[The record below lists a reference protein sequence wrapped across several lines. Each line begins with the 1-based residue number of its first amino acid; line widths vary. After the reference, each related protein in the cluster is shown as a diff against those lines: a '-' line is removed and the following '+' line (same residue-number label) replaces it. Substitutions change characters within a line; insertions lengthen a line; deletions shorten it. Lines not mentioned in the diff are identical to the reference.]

1 MGRSGYE
8 RSSLIAFRI
17 AGESMIA
24 EVTIIDVTSSE
35 SPATI
40 RKAPGIHAFRQV
52 WAIGN
57 LNILEKPLLGFFCS
71 TTCPG
76 EVILRTYDLAIA
88 LREAGVPLIGG
99 FHTPMEKECLAL
111 LLRGTQPI
119 VICPARSIAQM
130 RLPAAWRQAVATKR
144 LLILSPFAA
153 KHRRPTVE
161 LTEQRNR
168 FVAALSA
175 HILVAHAASQSK
187 TAALCLELLR
197 QGKQVFAL
205 THTANDHL
213 LAAGAHIAMIT
224 ALCTAV
230 SGPPDDPGC

>member
-1 MGRSGYE
+1 M
-8 RSSLIAFRI
+8 AFRI
-17 AGESMIA
+17 AGENMIA
-24 EVTIIDVTSSE
+24 DVTIIDVTSST
-35 SPATI
+35 SPSTI
-40 RKAPGIHAFRQV
+40 RKALGTHAFRQV

-57 LNILEKPLLGFFCS
+57 LKILEQPLLGFFCS

-88 LREAGVPLIGG
+88 LREAGVSLIGG
-99 FHTPMEKECLAL
+99 FHTPLEKECLAL
-111 LLRGTQPI
+111 LLRGTQPL

-130 RLPAAWRQAVATKR
+130 RLPAAWRQAVMAER
-144 LLILSPFAA
+144 LLLLSPFAA
-153 KHRRPTVE
+153 QYRRPTVE

-168 FVAALSA
+168 FVAAMAA
-175 HILVAHAASQSK
+175 HILVAHAAAQSK
-187 TAALCLELLR
+187 TATLCLELLR

-205 THTANDHL
+205 THTANDYL
-213 LAAGAHIAMIT
+213 LTAGAHRAMIT

>member
-1 MGRSGYE
+1 M
-8 RSSLIAFRI
+8 
-17 AGESMIA
+17 A
-24 EVTIIDVTSSE
+24 EVTTIDVTSAA
-35 SPATI
+35 SPSTI
-40 RKAPGIHAFRQV
+40 RQAPGTHAWQQV

-57 LNILEKPLLGFFCS
+57 RNILEQPLLGFFCS
-71 TTCPG
+71 TKCPG

-111 LLRGTQPI
+111 LLRGTQPM

-130 RLPAAWRQAVATKR
+130 RLPAAWQQAVAAER
-144 LLILSPFAA
+144 LLLLSPFAA

-161 LTEQRNR
+161 LTAQRNR

-175 HILVAHAASQSK
+175 HILVAHAAAQSK

-205 THTANDHL
+205 AHPANDLPSCRWRSYRHDHGTVRGGVR
-213 LAAGAHIAMIT
+213 A
-224 ALCTAV
+224 
-230 SGPPDDPGC
+230 S